1 MKAVVATAPGSDQV
15 ELLDVEE
22 PWCRPD
28 QVVLR
33 VEAVGICGSE
43 VHILHGNVSWD
54 MAYPVTLGH
63 EFSGVVVE
71 VGDDVTLY
79 VPGDRVVS
87 ETAAGLDTKSEW
99 YRTGHYNL
107 DPHRRGFGARANGGM
122 AARVAVPERCL
133 HRLPDAV
140 SFKQGALTE
149 PICVAYQATCVQT
162 EIRPGDAV
170 AVIGAGT
177 IGLLSAWLATRSGAG
192 PVAVVGLPEDAPRA
206 ETARALGE
214 IDFATSAEGVRAVFE
229 RRSRGGADV
238 VIDAAGASPALKTAL
253 ELARPNGQVTK
264 VGWGPEPYG
273 HSLDPIVAKQLTLRG
288 SFSHTW
294 AVWERVLALLAS
306 GAGEVVEQIVGWE
319 GSLDD
324 WATGFKL
331 QSDGAVIKAMLRP
344 RNGRLRAGTS
354 HLKRLSDPQPHPG
367 SSRRS
372 TRRHH

>member
-33 VEAVGICGSE
+33 VEAVGIGGGE
-43 VHILHGNVSWD
+43 VDILHGNVSWD

-79 VPGDRVVS
+79 VPVIRVVS

-133 HRLPDAV
+133 HRLPMWCCSAGRSDRADLRGV
-140 SFKQGALTE
+140 SGNVRADRDSSWRRGGGHWRRNYGRRARGSPT
-149 PICVAYQATCVQT
+149 
-162 EIRPGDAV
+162 
-170 AVIGAGT
+170 
-177 IGLLSAWLATRSGAG
+177 LSLGAG

-238 VIDAAGASPALKTAL
+238 VIDAAGGK
-253 ELARPNGQVTK
+253 
-264 VGWGPEPYG
+264 
-273 HSLDPIVAKQLTLRG
+273 
-288 SFSHTW
+288 
-294 AVWERVLALLAS
+294 S
-306 GAGEVVEQIVGWE
+306 GAQDRPGARTPKRPGDESWVG
-319 GSLDD
+319 
-324 WATGFKL
+324 T
-331 QSDGAVIKAMLRP
+331 
-344 RNGRLRAGTS
+344 
-354 HLKRLSDPQPHPG
+354 
-367 SSRRS
+367 
-372 TRRHH
+372 